1 MVKTSLLDG
10 FLFNM
15 WGQGLWEA
23 QYFVIRLVCGQ
34 ANQKLLRTHDTNK
47 TLLVLRQDKRLS
59 ITGDNKPVVCYS
71 HCPLEY
77 SRKMNYKF
85 LN

>member
-1 MVKTSLLDG
+1 MVRTALLDG
-10 FLFNM
+10 FLFNI
-15 WGQGLWEA
+15 WGQGLQEA

-34 ANQKLLRTHDTNK
+34 ANQKLLITHDTNK

-71 HCPLEY
+71 HCPL
-77 SRKMNYKF
+77 KMSEENE
-85 LN
+85 L